1 MTTKTKAHQHLQAL
15 ITSNPGISRT
25 EVFVDASLRGKLIS
39 KEVSAKIN
47 AGDKLET
54 KRYNRRLNRF
64 IRQIKRD
71 GLDITVERK
80 GRVAHY
86 TIGAPDGQLELPFT
100 AAAQLRNAATLG
112 LFEEEELEAPT
123 PIAAA
128 FTRANEEDNVT
139 MDFESL
145 LAELDEEAV
154 APVAG

>member
-39 KEVSAKIN
+39 KATSAKIN

-64 IRQIKRD
+64 IRQIRRD
-71 GLDITVERK
+71 GVDITVERK

-86 TIGAPDGQLELPFT
+86 TIADATQLELPFDLK
-100 AAAQLRNAATLG
+100 AEARNSFKIG
-112 LFEEEELEAPT
+112 PVQEEEQLASAT
-123 PIAAA
+123 PIPPAA
-128 FTRANEEDNVT
+128 FLQENTT